1 VSHQFS
7 TQILKRA
14 QATARPFISQCS
26 LDDKPILMNTCPKKQ
41 ETKSGDVKS
50 EFPTP
55 ISGYQFGFL
64 MESIKTERDGHR
76 IFRVLARASEQLYS
90 RLANN
95 QVTCQDL
102 LACLLTLASKQA
114 SHEASFF
121 PSKQVVE
128 ALLACLLVGL
138 VGWRFRRRIAG
149 SMAKIANNKV
159 HR

>member
-1 VSHQFS
+1 M
-7 TQILKRA
+7 L
-14 QATARPFISQCS
+14 S
-26 LDDKPILMNTCPKKQ
+26 LELDTYRR
-41 ETKSGDVKS
+41 GD
-50 EFPTP
+50 
-55 ISGYQFGFL
+55 
-64 MESIKTERDGHR
+64 IKVIDNQVAVWFAG
-76 IFRVLARASEQLYS
+76 S

-102 LACLLTLASKQA
+102 LAYLLTLASKQTG
-114 SHEASFF
+114 HEASFF

-159 HR
+159 HM

>member
-1 VSHQFS
+1 
-7 TQILKRA
+7 
-14 QATARPFISQCS
+14 
-26 LDDKPILMNTCPKKQ
+26 MNAEKEVYTL
-41 ETKSGDVKS
+41 ETLL
-50 EFPTP
+50 PT
-55 ISGYQFGFL
+55 
-64 MESIKTERDGHR
+64 
-76 IFRVLARASEQLYS
+76 

-102 LACLLTLASKQA
+102 LAYLLTLASKSA

-149 SMAKIANNKV
+149 SMVIIKYIGM
-159 HR
+159 

>member
-1 VSHQFS
+1 MTVAQPYSS
-7 TQILKRA
+7 GGLKY
-14 QATARPFISQCS
+14 
-26 LDDKPILMNTCPKKQ
+26 
-41 ETKSGDVKS
+41 
-50 EFPTP
+50 TP
-55 ISGYQFGFL
+55 AV
-64 MESIKTERDGHR
+64 T
-76 IFRVLARASEQLYS
+76 

-102 LACLLTLASKQA
+102 LAYLLTLASKQA

-159 HR
+159 HRYVACYNSTYCRYV